1 MTRLIATKQ
10 LRWSRHW
17 LPYIDVATQRLRRG
31 GGKIKRNA
39 VPRPWAELTAFDR
52 RNQVGLCTA
61 ADVSQRDYWLLKAG
75 RYRESPSSVPILQ
88 RVINQSRVAVYISDQ
103 EHDPILAI

>member
-61 ADVSQRDYWLLKAG
+61 ADVSQHDYWTAYGWTLPRVTEQCSNPTK
-75 RYRESPSSVPILQ
+75 SDTSVPSGSLQ
-88 RVINQSRVAVYISDQ
+88 VSLTTADLD
-103 EHDPILAI
+103 ET